1 MNCAWHDIG
10 FYFVRSKSLREVV
23 SNPLIL
29 QDHDLSLCS
38 LLTACE
44 SWSWVFPEQ
53 DIFDTDWQCISEQ
66 KCHRMS
72 QILANVSTMNRFG
85 PEYSTPDISCSKE
98 TAVRLKALKL
108 HPTFSLTRS
117 YLSYSCGSFQD
128 NLWKRRTICI
138 TGLSRTLNIVPIVF
152 HISFKI
158 KTLSFAVFHVLC
170 DFWWYNEPVVSVHS
184 LSCDEKLLNKFQL
197 STCTF
202 AISWVS
208 YLQKAALIFTLF
220 LFSPF
225 SWRLRSIWCCFRF

>member
-1 MNCAWHDIG
+1 M
-10 FYFVRSKSLREVV
+10 V

-29 QDHDLSLCS
+29 QDHDLSLHCS

-85 PEYSTPDISCSKE
+85 PEYSTPDISCTKE
-98 TAVRLKALKL
+98 IAARLKALKL
-108 HPTFSLTRS
+108 HPTFSLMAK
-117 YLSYSCGSFQD
+117 LSVLFMPYSCSSFQD

-138 TGLSRTLNIVPIVF
+138 TGLSKTLNIVPIVF

-170 DFWWYNEPVVSVHS
+170 DIWWYNEPVVSVHS
-184 LSCDEKLLNKFQL
+184 LSYDEKLLNKFQL

-225 SWRLRSIWCCFRF
+225 SWIILIIEISAYLRLRSIWCCFRF